1 MEHLQNSILVHRLK
15 EGDARAF
22 DELYLKYFKL
32 LCASAYFILKSE
44 NEAKD
49 IVQGF
54 FLDILE
60 KRLFLSW
67 QEDIKGY
74 LFVSIRNRCLN
85 RLKSQRVHEA
95 RKDGYSKLQDDH
107 QHPDTGEEGGVH
119 LQQLETIMESLRGQ
133 KKVALEMVYVH
144 EKKYKEAASEMGISV
159 NSFKTH
165 LKGAIKALREH
176 GQQLR

>member
-1 MEHLQNSILVHRLK
+1 MEHLQNSSLIHRLK
-15 EGDARAF
+15 EGDTRAF

-49 IVQGF
+49 VVQGF

-60 KRLFLSW
+60 RRLFLTW
-67 QEDIKGY
+67 QGDIKGY
-74 LFVSIRNRCLN
+74 LFISIKNRCLN

-95 RKDGYSKLQDDH
+95 RREGYQKLQDAE
-107 QHPDTGEEGGVH
+107 QQPAVGEEEMPY
-119 LQQLETIMESLRGQ
+119 QQHLETIMDSLRGQ

-144 EKKYKEAASEMGISV
+144 EKKYKDAASAMGISV

-165 LKGAIKALREH
+165 LKGAIKTLREH

>member
-1 MEHLQNSILVHRLK
+1 MEHLQSSVLIHRLK
-15 EGDARAF
+15 EGDPRAF

-32 LCASAYFILKSE
+32 LCASAYFILKNE

-49 IVQGF
+49 LVQGF

-74 LFVSIRNRCLN
+74 LFISIKNRCLN
-85 RLKSQRVHEA
+85 RLRSLRVHEA
-95 RKDGYSKLQDDH
+95 RKEGYHKWQDEE
-107 QHPDTGEEGGVH
+107 QQPELGEEGQPY
-119 LQQLETIMESLRGQ
+119 QQRMETIMESLRGQ

-144 EKKYKEAASEMGISV
+144 DKKYKEAASEMGISV

-165 LKGAIKALREH
+165 LKGAIKTLREH
-176 GQQLR
+176 GQHLR